1 MCCRRLEAKKGEE
14 ARQNFEAQLA
24 QQKAELERLAA
35 AMTALRADRDR
46 VIMVRRAAAYSLV

>member
-1 MCCRRLEAKKGEE
+1 MPCRRLEAKKGEE
-14 ARQNFEAQLA
+14 VRQNFEAQLA

-46 VIMVRRAAAYSLV
+46 VIMVS